1 MGSRE
6 IVQNFFIPEFWA
18 KAFQG
23 VLDFG
28 SNILCR
34 TYYIFSK
41 LWIVNLNMIRKIVY
55 IAKILSSNTI
65 KL

>member
-18 KAFQG
+18 KTFQG

-34 TYYIFSK
+34 PYYIFSK